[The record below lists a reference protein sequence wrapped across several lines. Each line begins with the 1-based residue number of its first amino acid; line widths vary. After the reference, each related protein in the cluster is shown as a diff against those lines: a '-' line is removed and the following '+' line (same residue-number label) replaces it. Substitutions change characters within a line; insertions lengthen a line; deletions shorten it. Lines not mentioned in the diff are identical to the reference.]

1 MDVTDL
7 IWWSKKCY
15 CISQKANTKELSSRY
30 SGSLMKDIN
39 MKPEKNQRFT
49 ANPMTNKRRE
59 VIKIN

>member
-39 MKPEKNQRFT
+39 MKPEK
-49 ANPMTNKRRE
+49 KS
-59 VIKIN
+59 KIYSKPYDQ